1 MFHYCN
7 IDIFIIAYFAN
18 DVFKSLSKV
27 GGLMATK
34 YHVPADV
41 PDELIETFIDNMDAA
56 TCGTGK
62 MNLFACDQKIEHLND
77 DFYDGGN
84 KIPLSSNDPEHLFQ
98 IGAKAH
104 AEGTIGVLAGQL
116 GLISQYAR
124 DYPELPYLVKLNS
137 KSHVVGT
144 SQRDPVSQALWDLDD
159 VASLLHNGINVV
171 GIGYTVYIGSE
182 YEHEMLTEAATF
194 IRQAHEMGM
203 ISVVWMYPRGKA
215 VTDEKDP
222 QLISGAAGVAGCL
235 GADFAKVNYP
245 RAFEGMTQAESL
257 GIAAEAAGRCGI
269 ICSGGGSLPPEEFL
283 DRLVQ
288 QMQVSGC
295 RGAATGRNIHQ
306 KGTEDAVRMT
316 AACKA
321 VICDGAGL
329 EEALEIYR
337 GQ

>member
-1 MFHYCN
+1 V
-7 IDIFIIAYFAN
+7 N

-77 DFYDGGN
+77 DFYDGGK
-84 KIPLSSNDPEHLFQ
+84 KIPLSSNNPEHLFE

-124 DYPELPYLVKLNS
+124 DYPDLPYLVKLNS
-137 KSHVVGT
+137 KSHMVGT

-245 RAFEGMTQAESL
+245 RAFDGMTQAESL

-306 KGTEDAVRMT
+306 KGTDDAVRMT

-329 EEALEIYR
+329 EEALAIYN